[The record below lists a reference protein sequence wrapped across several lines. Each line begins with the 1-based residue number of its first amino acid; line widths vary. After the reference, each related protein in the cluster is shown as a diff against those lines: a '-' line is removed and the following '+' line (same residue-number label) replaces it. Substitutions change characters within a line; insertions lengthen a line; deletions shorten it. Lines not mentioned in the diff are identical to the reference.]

1 MRRILCVGGD
11 GAAAEGKVGA
21 RYLVIEEYLADTSPV
36 LKRYLRAKA
45 DQVHDIMLEESF
57 LRAFHQSY
65 VLSSRFR
72 TASIRTTLPSSSTV

>member
-1 MRRILCVGGD
+1 MRWILCVGGD
-11 GAAAEGKVGA
+11 GAAAQGKVGA

-36 LKRYLRAKA
+36 LKRYLRAKVDHA
-45 DQVHDIMLEESF
+45 HDIMVEELL

-65 VLSSRFR
+65 ILSSRFR